1 MSRPECGDR
10 VALRPA
16 PAVGTDGARPTR
28 RRVVPLLFAACAFAV
43 FCALGVWQVQRLFW
57 KHALIAQVTQRVAA
71 TAVPA
76 PDLPQWRRM
85 APDTQA
91 YRHLTVAGRLLAEA
105 IIPVQAVTQYGSGYW
120 IISPLLRDDGSAV
133 LVNRGFIAAPLGALP
148 HFSAATPAATS
159 DPSPVTITGL
169 VRLSEPKGAFL
180 RNNDA
185 QNGRWYA
192 RDVAAMAAAL
202 GVTDVAPY
210 FIDADAASS
219 ARLPPIDKAGTL
231 PIGGLTVIAFA
242 DNHLVYALTWF
253 ALAAMVAGYATWF
266 ALGARRAL
274 RAA

>member
-1 MSRPECGDR
+1 MIRPERGDS
-10 VALRPA
+10 AAIWPA
-16 PAVGTDGARPTR
+16 SAVDADGAGRPR
-28 RRVVPLLFAACAFAV
+28 RRAVPVLVAVCAFVV
-43 FCALGVWQVQRLFW
+43 FCALGAWQVQRLFW
-57 KHALIAQVTQRVAA
+57 KHALIANVTQRVSA

-76 PDLPQWRRM
+76 PSLSQWRRM
-85 APDTQA
+85 APATQA
-91 YRHLTVAGRLLAEA
+91 YRHLTVAGRLRAEA

-148 HFSAATPAATS
+148 RFSAPAPATS
-159 DPSPVTITGL
+159 DTSPVAITGL

-192 RDVAAMAAAL
+192 RDVAAMAAVL
-202 GVTDVAPY
+202 GITNAAPY

-219 ARLPPIDKAGTL
+219 TRLPPIDKAGTL
-231 PIGGLTVIAFA
+231 PIGGLTVIAFS

-253 ALAAMVAGYATWF
+253 ALAAMVAGYAAWF
-266 ALGARRAL
+266 ALGARRAM